1 MNQQQ
6 VFLENL
12 ILFVNTLRR
21 AGLPVSSEQTMEFS
35 RALTLI
41 NIGNRDQ
48 VYYSARTLLISRYEH
63 LRLFDF
69 LFNRFWQ
76 HFTADTTSRPQ
87 KAPHA
92 PRHDR
97 KHHRPLMM
105 TYMAENAQ
113 HDAPEIEVAD
123 KSNTSSN
130 IEVLRHKDF
139 SDLTSS
145 ELEAVK
151 AIITSMRW
159 KVSLRRTRRFVSD
172 TRGERLH
179 MRKIIATA
187 VKHGGVPVK
196 FAYQDR
202 KIKQRPIVLLADISG
217 SMEKYSRLILQF
229 FYCLSQ
235 SLSDV
240 ETFVF
245 GTRLTRIT
253 HALKL
258 KNIDRAIE
266 EAAYDVVDWSGGTRI
281 GESLHSFNHQWSRR
295 VLRRGAIAIIVSDGW
310 ERGDT
315 NLLKKEMRYLH
326 HRCHRLI
333 WLNPLSGRQTYQPLV
348 GGMQVALDYV
358 DDFLPINNLQTL
370 TSLANHLQSLDNPS
384 TVAFPTRIR

>member
-1 MNQQQ
+1 MENQQ

-35 RALTLI
+35 RALTLV
-41 NIGNRDQ
+41 NIGNRDE

-63 LRLFDF
+63 LRIFDF
-69 LFNRFWQ
+69 LFNRFWRQ
-76 HFTADTTSRPQ
+76 FTATNSSRPQ

-92 PRHDR
+92 PRYDR

-105 TYMAENAQ
+105 TYMAEKAQ
-113 HDAPEIEVAD
+113 RDAPEIEVGD
-123 KSNTSSN
+123 KSNTFSN
-130 IEVLRHKDF
+130 IEILQRKDF
-139 SDLTSS
+139 GELTPD
-145 ELEAVK
+145 ELTTVK
-151 AIITSMRW
+151 EIIASMRW
-159 KVSLRRTRRFVSD
+159 EVSLRQTRRFISD
-172 TRGERLH
+172 ARGDRLH
-179 MRKIIATA
+179 MRRILASA
-187 VKHGGVPVK
+187 VKHGGVPVQ

-202 KIKQRPIVLLADISG
+202 KIKQRPIILIADISG
-217 SMEKYSRLILQF
+217 SMEKYSRLVLQF
-229 FYCLSQ
+229 FYCLSH
-235 SLSDV
+235 SLKNV

-266 EAAYDVVDWSGGTRI
+266 EATRDVVDWSGGTRI
-281 GESLHSFNHQWSRR
+281 GESLQTFNQKWSRR

-315 NLLKKEMRYLH
+315 HLLKKEMRYLQ

-333 WLNPLSGRQTYQPLV
+333 WLNPLSGKQTYQPLV
-348 GGMQVALDYV
+348 GGMQAALDYV
-358 DDFLPINNLQTL
+358 DDFLPIHNLQSLTTL
-370 TSLANHLQSLDNPS
+370 ADHLQSLD
-384 TVAFPTRIR
+384 R